1 MHGPITKILLLK
13 PCTLHLEPFLQ
24 SNCESGVIMNDKHYR
39 LGCDIG
45 GTFTDFVL
53 LNDQT
58 GELTIN
64 KCLTTPKDPSDA
76 VEQGI
81 RELEVKVP
89 GFVEKMDEVIHGTT
103 LVINSII
110 ERKGARTG
118 LITTK
123 GFRDVLE
130 LGREIRYAPYDIF
143 SEYPKPL
150 VPRQFRLEV
159 DERVRSDG
167 SILKPLDPEEAK
179 QVVRTLA
186 AMGVESI
193 AVCLINSFENPAHE
207 LMIKE
212 IIEKEAPHASVSVSY
227 HVLPQIREYERT
239 STTVT
244 NAYVKPLT
252 GSYLARLSGRLES
265 IGCKGK
271 LFIMLSSGGITSVDT
286 AARFPV
292 RIIES
297 GPTAAVIAGQYYG
310 KMFDLPDMFCFDM
323 GGTTAKSCLIQRGVA
338 GVVPTF
344 EVGRVQRFMK
354 GSGLTIQ
361 VPVVDLMEIGAGGGS
376 IARVSKLGTLQVGP
390 ESSAADP
397 GPTCY
402 ARGGQDPCVTD
413 ADLLLGYLDE
423 NYFLGGEMKLDKEA
437 AKRTVMEKISKPLG
451 VSFIQAIWGIHD
463 LINETMAAAAKT
475 HIAEKGGN
483 PKIVTVAA
491 FGGAGPV
498 HAYGLAKKLG
508 APRLIVPPNAG
519 VGSAL
524 GFFTAPRAFDLVR
537 SHKVSLADANFAE
550 IERLFQEL
558 EAQGDKTLKKAGKE
572 EAVRFERSLDM
583 RFVGQGSETNV
594 PVAERDFMRMKKEEI
609 RKKFDLIYEKLYG
622 RTYPDSAVE
631 FINFKVRASLPER
644 FFKFTKLARK
654 GQSLKA
660 AIKGQRPAYSGF
672 TKDFIPYTVYDRYK
686 LFPDAKFKGP
696 AIIEE
701 KESTVIVGEDA
712 TVSVDHY
719 GFLWVDLKAGE
730 RRKAKGARDKMLG
743 ERTKLKA
750 MKPKAKVPKPKVRE
764 PKLKAKVT
772 KPKLKVKSSRLKAP
786 STKGKA
792 KRAIRKSK

>member
-1 MHGPITKILLLK
+1 MT
-13 PCTLHLEPFLQ
+13 ERY
-24 SNCESGVIMNDKHYR
+24 YR

-53 LNDQT
+53 LDDRT
-58 GELTIN
+58 GKLRIN

-81 RELEVKVP
+81 RELQDKTP
-89 GFVEKMDEVIHGTT
+89 GFVENIDEVIHGTT
-103 LVINSII
+103 LVINAII

-118 LITTK
+118 LITTR

-143 SEYPKPL
+143 AEFPEPL
-150 VPRQFRLEV
+150 IPRRLRLEV

-167 SILKPLDPEEAK
+167 TLLKPLDPEEVRE
-179 QVVRTLA
+179 VVRRLLEL
-186 AMGVESI
+186 GVESI

-207 LMIKE
+207 RLIKD
-212 IIEKEAPHASVSVSY
+212 IIRQEAPDLSVSISY
-227 HVLPQIREYERT
+227 DVLPQIREYERT

-252 GSYLARLSGRLES
+252 GRYLTKLSNRLET
-265 IGCKGK
+265 IGSRGR
-271 LFIMLSSGGITSVDT
+271 LFIMLSSGGITSVET

-297 GPTAAVIAGQYYG
+297 GPTAAVISGQYYG
-310 KMFDLPDMFCFDM
+310 KLFNLPEMFCFDM
-323 GGTTAKSCLIQRGVA
+323 GGTTAKSCLIQGGLA

-376 IARVSKLGTLQVGP
+376 IAKVGKMGTLQVGP
-390 ESSAADP
+390 ESSGADP
-397 GPTCY
+397 GPICY
-402 ARGGQDPCVTD
+402 AGGGTEPCVTD

-423 NYFLGGEMKLDKEA
+423 NYFLGGEMVLDKEA
-437 AKRTVMEKISKPLG
+437 ARRGVLKKIADPLG
-451 VSFIQAIWGIHD
+451 VPFIQAVWGIHD

-475 HIAEKGGN
+475 HIAERGGN
-483 PKIVTVAA
+483 PKVVTVSA

-508 APRLIVPPNAG
+508 APRLLVPPNAG

-537 SHKVSLADANFAE
+537 SHKVPLMEADFNE
-550 IERLFQEL
+550 IDKIFQEM
-558 EAQGDKTLKKAGKE
+558 ETEGAGTLHKSGSGEKII
-572 EAVRFERSLDM
+572 FNRSVDA
-583 RFVGQGSETNV
+583 RFVGQGSETNI
-594 PVAERDFMRMKKEEI
+594 PISEKDFRVVKREDV
-609 RKKFDLIYEKLYG
+609 RHRFDAIYEKLYG
-622 RTYPDSAVE
+622 RTYPDSPVE

-644 FFKFTKLARK
+644 LLKLPKVKK
-654 GQSLKA
+654 GPASPKKA
-660 AIKGQRPAYSGF
+660 VKGQRPAYSGISA
-672 TKDFIPYTVYDRYK
+672 DFIPFTVYDRYR
-686 LFPDAKFKGP
+686 LNPGASFRGP

-701 KESTVIVGEDA
+701 RESTVVVGEDA
-712 TVSVDHY
+712 SVTVDEY
-719 GFLWVDLKAGE
+719 GFLWIDLTTA
-730 RRKAKGARDKMLG
+730 
-743 ERTKLKA
+743 
-750 MKPKAKVPKPKVRE
+750 
-764 PKLKAKVT
+764 
-772 KPKLKVKSSRLKAP
+772 
-786 STKGKA
+786 
-792 KRAIRKSK
+792 